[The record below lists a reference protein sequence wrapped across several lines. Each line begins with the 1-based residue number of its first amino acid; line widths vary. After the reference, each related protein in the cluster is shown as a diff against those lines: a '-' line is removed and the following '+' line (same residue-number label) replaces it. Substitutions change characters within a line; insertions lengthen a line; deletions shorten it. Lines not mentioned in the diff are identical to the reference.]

1 MTPSDG
7 SKQEEIIKIL
17 KNIDSKMNDFSE
29 ILQKFGL
36 DIITQFGKTT
46 HNIRV
51 LIDKIDGLDKAT
63 ITIKGLA
70 PQLTKIIDNQD
81 ILESEI
87 DLIKSLIQRSN
98 IISKNEITSEEIER
112 DQSITEKKEFIIK
125 QLNKLSDKLNKIDD
139 LQIIIADLETI
150 KQEIFESL
158 GGHKIPYEIS
168 KIINKLNNKKAL
180 TNYIKEDLAEK
191 IVFWINRL

>member
-1 MTPSDG
+1 MTPLDD

-51 LIDKIDGLDKAT
+51 LIDKIDDLDKAT
-63 ITIKGLA
+63 IKIKGLT

-87 DLIKSLIQRSN
+87 ELIKSLVQRSN
-98 IISKNEITSEEIER
+98 VMSKNETKSEEIER
-112 DQSITEKKEFIIK
+112 DQSITKKKELIVNQFND
-125 QLNKLSDKLNKIDD
+125 LTDKLNKIDN
-139 LQIIIADLETI
+139 LQLIIRNLETI
-150 KQEIFESL
+150 KHEIFESL

-168 KIINKLNNKKAL
+168 QIINKLNNEKDL
-180 TNYIKEDLAEK
+180 TDDIKDYLSEK

>member
-1 MTPSDG
+1 MTPSDN

-46 HNIRV
+46 HNIRI
-51 LIDKIDGLDKAT
+51 LIDKIDDLDKAT
-63 ITIKGLA
+63 IKIKGLT

-87 DLIKSLIQRSN
+87 ELIKSLIQRSK
-98 IISKNEITSEEIER
+98 IRSKNEISINEIER
-112 DQSITEKKEFIIK
+112 DQSITKKKELIVSQFNELI
-125 QLNKLSDKLNKIDD
+125 DKLNKIDD
-139 LQIIIADLETI
+139 HHLIIKTLETI
-150 KQEIFESL
+150 KHDIFEKL

-168 KIINKLNNKKAL
+168 KIIDKLNNKKVL
-180 TNYIKEDLAEK
+180 TDEMKDDLSEK